1 MNREEAQAKRLEYVK
16 GVLDGVQGK
25 IDDALEGGVGDRGGS
40 LTARTRL
47 IDGAEEIRKATGEI
61 EQIIEEL
68 KRPEKELADFKKI
81 LGSLMVLIA
90 KIRVCNGDME
100 ALRLLGEACSLSESG
115 TWPLSLEEAMKQVRR
130 ALTEIREYVEST
142 GKWVESMSAEAD
154 QIENALETLTGMKRE
169 EEDDEYEWKGREE
182 DCD

>member
-81 LGSLMVLIA
+81 LGSLRVLIA
-90 KIRVCNGDME
+90 KIRVCNGGME
-100 ALRLLGEACSLSESG
+100 ALRVLGEACSGLEKEE
-115 TWPLSLEEAMKQVRR
+115 PLSVTDGVREVRR
-130 ALTEIREYVEST
+130 ALKEIYEHAEST
-142 GKWVESMSAEAD
+142 EKWAESMSAEAD
-154 QIENALETLTGMKRE
+154 QIENALETLTGMKHE
-169 EEDDEYEWKGREE
+169 EEGDEYEWKGRED